1 MLSGKIKRC
10 AMLAL
15 FWKLWFE
22 RKGRLFEGKSQDARN
37 LWITL
42 SFWDFL
48 WTSTAKEF
56 KEIPDS
62 LILLSWKNVI

>member
-1 MLSGKIKRC
+1 
-10 AMLAL
+10 MLAL

-42 SFWDFL
+42 SFGIFYGHL
-48 WTSTAKEF
+48 LQR
-56 KEIPDS
+56 S
-62 LILLSWKNVI
+62 LRKFQIL